1 MDAIQN
7 QINTEL
13 ISGYYKNKL
22 SDMKKGVIAAII
34 IIVLLAIP
42 TTLAITSGE
51 LFPEEVK
58 PYKIGVVTELK
69 SANDPYIMQFLLGVS
84 YVRQTEDVYLMVI
97 SDDDDAGVSLDALY
111 NIYECDMI
119 ITPGN
124 SLNSYITE
132 AARNHPDVQFV
143 TIDGGFT
150 KEELLKNMADIQFR
164 SEESSYIAGYVAG
177 KMTKTNVIGFIGG
190 TDTPPIDRFYYG
202 FKAGI
207 DAAARETG
215 KKIQVIRETIGT
227 YDDMELGQDAATKMY
242 TENNCDILFVAAGT
256 SGIGAITAATIL
268 EKYIIGVDMD
278 QNYLSPKQIIFSVI
292 KDLPLVSQ
300 EVMLAYADKE
310 TYGGEIV
317 SKGCGDSS
325 VDVVGYISA
334 VPEDIIEDAEVLKAS
349 IAAGKIT
356 VPYDKETYEALG

>member
-1 MDAIQN
+1 
-7 QINTEL
+7 
-13 ISGYYKNKL
+13 
-22 SDMKKGVIAAII
+22 MKKGVIAAII

-42 TTLAITSGE
+42 TTLAVTSGE

-58 PYKIGVVTELK
+58 PYKIGVVTDLK
-69 SANDPYIMQFLLGVS
+69 SADDPYIMQFLLGVS
-84 YVRQTEDVYLMVI
+84 YVQQTEEVYLRVI
-97 SDDDDAGVSLDALY
+97 SDDPDDARMTLDALCGV
-111 NIYECDMI
+111 YECDMI

-124 SLNSYITE
+124 NLNSYIME
-132 AARNHPDVQFV
+132 AARGHPNVQFV

-164 SEESSYIAGYVAG
+164 SEESSYIAGYISG

-227 YDDMELGQDAATKMY
+227 YNDMELGQDTATKMY
-242 TENNCDILFVAAGT
+242 TENNCDILFAAAGT

-292 KDLPLVSQ
+292 KNLPLVSQ
-300 EVMLAYADKE
+300 EVMLAYADGE
-310 TYGGEIV
+310 TYGGKII

-334 VPEDIIEDAEVLKAS
+334 VPEDVIEEAEVLKAS

-356 VPYDKETYEALG
+356 VPYNKETYEALR